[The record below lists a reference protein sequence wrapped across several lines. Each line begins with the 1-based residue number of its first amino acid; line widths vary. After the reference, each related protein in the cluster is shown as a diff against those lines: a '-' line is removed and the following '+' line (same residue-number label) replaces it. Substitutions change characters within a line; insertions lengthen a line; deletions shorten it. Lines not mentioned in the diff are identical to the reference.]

1 MQAWFAYRFLANF
14 GWGTTVRPPSRPNYY
29 DLKNKKMLDLMGV
42 YMGGK
47 NESAPFVFSQL
58 KTEKTEMVYTFITAA
73 DT

>member
-1 MQAWFAYRFLANF
+1 MMKKNITSISLPVGDTNVWFLGRGRFLIGF
-14 GWGTTVRPPSRPNYY
+14 
-29 DLKNKKMLDLMGV
+29 

-58 KTEKTEMVYTFITAA
+58 KTEKTGMGYTFLTAV